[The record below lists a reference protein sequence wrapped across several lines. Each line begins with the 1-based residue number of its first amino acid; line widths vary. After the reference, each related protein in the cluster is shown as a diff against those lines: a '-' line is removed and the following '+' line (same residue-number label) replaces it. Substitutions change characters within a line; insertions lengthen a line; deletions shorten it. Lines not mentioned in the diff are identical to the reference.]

1 LKVELEVM
9 RVKVGNV
16 EKLGAMEAGMLRER
30 EVGLKGKIGE
40 LGKEIGGLRESVADL
55 DKKLKLK

>member
-1 LKVELEVM
+1 MKAELEIM

-16 EKLGAMEAGMLRER
+16 EKLGVMEVGMLRER

-40 LGKEIGGLRESVADL
+40 LGKEIGGLRDTVADL

>member
-1 LKVELEVM
+1 M